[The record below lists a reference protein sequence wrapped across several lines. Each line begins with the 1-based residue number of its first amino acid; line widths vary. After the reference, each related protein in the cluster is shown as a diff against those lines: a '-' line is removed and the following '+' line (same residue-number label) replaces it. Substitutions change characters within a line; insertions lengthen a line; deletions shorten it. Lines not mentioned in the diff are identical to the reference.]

1 MTPNVFDTS
10 SESPDAFSRLDAA
23 RAPSPTTPVY
33 TLGSDP
39 DERERLRNQSIELY
53 AHAVALI
60 DHVGL
65 GPGQSAID
73 VGCGPSGVLELLSER
88 VGPSGRVVGLDF
100 DADHVALARAL
111 VEERGLS
118 NVEIVQGDGRRTGL
132 ASASFDLV
140 HARTVLVT
148 TPDSAAVLS
157 EMVRLVA
164 PGGWVAGEEA
174 DVSLLL
180 CHPRHAAWDAL
191 TQAFMGTWARDGA
204 DPQLGRRLP
213 ELYRQAGLVDV
224 GFEVHADAYPAG
236 HSRRTVIPDLVRSMR
251 GKIVD
256 RGLLGEPE
264 LNQLDRA
271 VRAHLADPDTVVV
284 PGLMFSA
291 WGRRPAPDPTSRRGP
306 CAPRCAG
313 AGK

>member
-1 MTPNVFDTS
+1 
-10 SESPDAFSRLDAA
+10 
-23 RAPSPTTPVY
+23 
-33 TLGSDP
+33 
-39 DERERLRNQSIELY
+39 
-53 AHAVALI
+53 
-60 DHVGL
+60 
-65 GPGQSAID
+65 
-73 VGCGPSGVLELLSER
+73 
-88 VGPSGRVVGLDF
+88 VVGLDF